1 MDRAYFNALRDK
13 HYQKIV
19 EINETKGH
27 DYAGEDD
34 ALANFKK
41 DDERIRR
48 IVANDPTLAK
58 WYIYFDKHYEAV
70 MTFLEEGD
78 VKSEPIEG
86 RIHDA
91 ILYLFLLLGLLEEK
105 HDLRGDLHQQ
115 PIPAAEKTRWGADV
129 DLPS

>member
-1 MDRAYFNALRDK
+1 MRDRHYALIADINDK
-13 HYQKIV
+13 
-19 EINETKGH
+19 KGH
-27 DYAGEDD
+27 DYAGDGD

-41 DDERIRR
+41 DDERLRK
-48 IVANDPTLAK
+48 IVQNDPVLAK

-91 ILYLFLLLGLLEEK
+91 ILYLFLLLGLIEEK
-105 HDLRGDLHQQ
+105 KYGGE
-115 PIPAAEKTRWGADV
+115 IPLPPVAERVEDAREG
-129 DLPS
+129 